1 VQDGGVTTI
10 DRGAL
15 VTAPSSALTAVL
27 STVPIPPGARI
38 ATGPVDYAL
47 DGTALQGYLAVDE
60 ASTER
65 RPGVLVIHD
74 WLGVGDYVQVRAQML
89 ARLGYVALAADI
101 YGAELRPT
109 MQEAAGVAKR
119 FYADAALVRARA
131 AAGLAELRDHPLVD
145 PSRIAVIG
153 YCFGGFVALEL
164 ARSGAEVV
172 GVVTFHGA
180 LSTQSPQDAANISGK
195 VLVLA
200 GAADPVVPDDQ
211 VREFEDAMR
220 AAPDVDW
227 QLVHYSGAMHAF
239 TQPDVNTPDHGA
251 AYQQAA
257 DRRSWVAMRAF
268 FDEIFG

>member
-1 VQDGGVTTI
+1 
-10 DRGAL
+10 

-131 AAGLAELRDHPLVD
+131 AAGLTELRDHPLVD

-180 LSTQSPQDAANISGK
+180 LSTQSPQDAANIRGK